1 MPVIKLWPGLSWA
14 GHCTGGGSQLWLSP
28 SSPLSTTKLGL
39 GEAGAD
45 GRASWGPGQAPP
57 PQGKGA
63 LEPPGRSRDS
73 VWGLARAAQSS
84 GQAAA

>member
-1 MPVIKLWPGLSWA
+1 MGL
-14 GHCTGGGSQLWLSP
+14 GQ
-28 SSPLSTTKLGL
+28 

-45 GRASWGPGQAPP
+45 GGASWGPGQAPP

-63 LEPPGRSRDS
+63 LEPPAGAWT
-73 VWGLARAAQSS
+73 VCVGLRAAQSC